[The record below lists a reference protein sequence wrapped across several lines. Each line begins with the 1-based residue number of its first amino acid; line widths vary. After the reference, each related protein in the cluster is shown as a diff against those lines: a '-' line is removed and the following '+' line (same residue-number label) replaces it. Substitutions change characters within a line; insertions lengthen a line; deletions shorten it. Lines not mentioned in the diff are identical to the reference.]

1 MITLEVAD
9 LVVIASRT
17 LGLDTGQVMDV
28 LDATAAEFALAQARQ
43 AGDQR
48 DLAGQAAVLLDALVR
63 GQPLRRGNQR
73 VALAA
78 VLQFL
83 ALNGQEMDPD
93 PPGPVAALVEGLA
106 IGTLDTST
114 VAERLAPRL
123 RPAGQ
128 PAARVKEAP
137 MPGRPVRLAM
147 RIKDATMRR
156 QPRGMFGRFTDR
168 ARQAVYLAQEEAR
181 LLGHDYVSTEHLLLA
196 LLCEGQGVA
205 AKVLEALGISREQA
219 RGRVE
224 EITGRGQGSRNGHLP
239 FTPPAKKAL
248 ELSLREALAL
258 GHTYIGTEHVL
269 LGLLAEG
276 DGVGAQVLTGLGAGH
291 ARVREQV
298 LDLLTGRSGRA
309 DLRAELAADLA
320 ATAEEPD
327 QVRRQKEAAFE
338 AGDLDGAAALRHRER
353 ELRVGKLRLE
363 NLLTGGGDI
372 QAVIAEIQRLHHEVD
387 RLRGLLREHG
397 IEPDGGTAQTA

>member
-63 GQPLRRGNQR
+63 GQPLRRGNQQ

-106 IGTLDTST
+106 IGTLDTNT

-137 MPGRPVRLAM
+137 MPGRPARLAM
-147 RIKDATMRR
+147 RIKEATMRR
-156 QPRGMFGRFTDR
+156 QPQGMFGRFTDR

-196 LLCEGQGVA
+196 LLYEGQGVA
-205 AKVLEALGISREQA
+205 AKALEALGISREQA

-239 FTPPAKKAL
+239 FTPSAKKAL

-309 DLRAELAADLA
+309 DLRAELADDLA
-320 ATAEEPD
+320 ATAEELD

-338 AGDLDGAAALRHRER
+338 AGDLDGAAALRDRER

>member
-1 MITLEVAD
+1 M
-9 LVVIASRT
+9 
-17 LGLDTGQVMDV
+17 
-28 LDATAAEFALAQARQ
+28 
-43 AGDQR
+43 
-48 DLAGQAAVLLDALVR
+48 R
-63 GQPLRRGNQR
+63 GQPLRRGNQQ

-106 IGTLDTST
+106 IGTLDTNT

-128 PAARVKEAP
+128 PAARVKEAS

-147 RIKDATMRR
+147 RIKEATMRR
-156 QPRGMFGRFTDR
+156 QPQGMFGRFTDR

-196 LLCEGQGVA
+196 LLYEGQGVA
-205 AKVLEALGISREQA
+205 AKALGALGISREQA

-224 EITGRGQGSRNGHLP
+224 EITGRGQGSRDGHLP
-239 FTPPAKKAL
+239 FTPQAKKAL

-276 DGVGAQVLTGLGAGH
+276 NSVGA
-291 ARVREQV
+291 RC
-298 LDLLTGRSGRA
+298 
-309 DLRAELAADLA
+309 
-320 ATAEEPD
+320 
-327 QVRRQKEAAFE
+327 
-338 AGDLDGAAALRHRER
+338 
-353 ELRVGKLRLE
+353 
-363 NLLTGGGDI
+363 
-372 QAVIAEIQRLHHEVD
+372 
-387 RLRGLLREHG
+387 
-397 IEPDGGTAQTA
+397 